1 MRILYIVSE
10 LDKCGASLSFLTLL
24 RGMREKGIE
33 AFVVSPDWNLVDDNF
48 VALLQKMSV
57 PYKLLPITWDIK
69 DENPKSKT
77 IKRKIKDLIKWFLRR
92 GNNPKKNKEEAI
104 TQLQEIINNFNPDIV
119 HTNVGVIHIGY
130 EICKKM
136 GIKHVW
142 HIREYQDL
150 DFHWVPL
157 PSKDAFINQ
166 LKDTDAVITI
176 TKDLKKYFGLDNCN
190 TARTIY
196 NGVFNQSESSLELPK
211 SNYFLCASRLVQA
224 KGHVDVVKAFGSFYK
239 DNPHYQL
246 IFAGI
251 GDNWYIDQLK
261 LLANELHCEEGVSF
275 IGHQKEMKPYMKK
288 AKALIVASYSEGFGR
303 MTAEAAFCGCL
314 VIGRNTAGTKEIL
327 DEIGGFRFE
336 KSSEELFEQ
345 MRIVSQLTDEEY
357 LRLAQYAQNRAKE
370 LYSNEN
376 YVSQV
381 YDVYKQLYEKEKE

>member
-24 RGMREKGIE
+24 KGMREKGIE
-33 AFVVSPDWNLVDDNF
+33 AFVVAPDWNLVDEDF
-48 VALLQKMSV
+48 VALLQKMFV

-92 GNNPKKNKEEAI
+92 GNNPKKNKEKAI
-104 TQLQEIINNFNPDIV
+104 EQLQEVINIFNPDIV

-157 PSKDAFINQ
+157 PSKDVFINQ
-166 LKDTDAVITI
+166 LKDSDAVITI
-176 TKDLKKYFGLDNCN
+176 TKDLKKYFDLDNYEN
-190 TARTIY
+190 ARTIY
-196 NGVFNQSESSLELPK
+196 NGVFDKSESSLELPK
-211 SNYFLCASRLVQA
+211 GNYFFSASRLVQA

-239 DNPHYQL
+239 ENPNYQL
-246 IFAGI
+246 ILAGI

-261 LLANELHCEEGVSF
+261 LLANELHCAEGIRF
-275 IGHQKEMKPYMKK
+275 IGHQKDIKSYMKN
-288 AKALIVASYSEGFGR
+288 AKALIVASYNEGFGR

-336 KSSEELFEQ
+336 ESSDELLEQ
-345 MRIVSQLTDEEY
+345 MRIVSQLNDEEY

-381 YDVYKQLYEKEKE
+381 YDVYKQLYEK

>member
-92 GNNPKKNKEEAI
+92 GNNPKKKKEKAVR
-104 TQLQEIINNFNPDIV
+104 QLQEIINNFNPDIV

-157 PSKDAFINQ
+157 PSKDAFVNQ

-176 TKDLKKYFGLDNCN
+176 TKDLK
-190 TARTIY
+190 I
-196 NGVFNQSESSLELPK
+196 VLPK
-211 SNYFLCASRLVQA
+211 
-224 KGHVDVVKAFGSFYK
+224 GS
-239 DNPHYQL
+239 
-246 IFAGI
+246 
-251 GDNWYIDQLK
+251 
-261 LLANELHCEEGVSF
+261 
-275 IGHQKEMKPYMKK
+275 
-288 AKALIVASYSEGFGR
+288 
-303 MTAEAAFCGCL
+303 
-314 VIGRNTAGTKEIL
+314 
-327 DEIGGFRFE
+327 
-336 KSSEELFEQ
+336 SSEEL
-345 MRIVSQLTDEEY
+345 I
-357 LRLAQYAQNRAKE
+357 NRKG
-370 LYSNEN
+370 
-376 YVSQV
+376 
-381 YDVYKQLYEKEKE
+381 